1 MESTDCA
8 TPCICDAGLYHWEDA
23 MRTET
28 KSISRLAGALALAV
42 ISSAMAIP
50 APGAAEE
57 RVVNVYNWSDYV
69 DPKSLEAFTKETGI
83 KVIYDTYDSDEILET
98 KLLAGKTGYD
108 VVVPGAHFLQ
118 REIKAG
124 VLAKLDKSKLKNL
137 GNLWDEIEKRRDV
150 YDPGSQYS
158 VPYMWGTTAI
168 GINVAKVKE
177 RLGDVPL
184 DSWDFLLKPE
194 NAAKLKD
201 CGIQILDSPAQILP
215 DILNYAG
222 LNPDSRDEGDI
233 KKAIAILGGIRSDIQ
248 KFHSSEYIGSLA
260 NGDIC
265 VAVGYS
271 GDVLQA
277 KSRAEESK
285 SGAKIAYIIPKEGAL
300 MWFDGMAI
308 PADAPHVDEAH
319 AFIDFMQRPEI
330 SAKNSN
336 YVSYANGNKA
346 SQAFLDEAV
355 RNDPGIYPSPEIM
368 AKLFVSTTA
377 DEKTQRFINRAW
389 TNLLSGQ

>member
-1 MESTDCA
+1 
-8 TPCICDAGLYHWEDA
+8 
-23 MRTET
+23 MRTEM
-28 KSISRLAGALALAV
+28 KSISRLAGAFALAV
-42 ISSAMAIP
+42 ISSAVVIT
-50 APGAAEE
+50 APVAAEE

-69 DPKSLEAFTKETGI
+69 DPETLEAFTKETGI
-83 KVIYDTYDSDEILET
+83 KVAYDNYDSDEILET

-118 REIKAG
+118 RQIKAG

-137 GNLWDEIEKRRDV
+137 GNLWDEIEKRRNA
-150 YDPGSQYS
+150 YDPGAQYS

-184 DSWDFLLKPE
+184 DSWDLLLKPE

-201 CGIQILDSPAQILP
+201 CGIHILDSAAQILP
-215 DILNYAG
+215 NILNYAG
-222 LNPDSRDEGDI
+222 LNADSRDEGDI
-233 KKAIAILGGIRSDIQ
+233 KKAIAILKGIRPSVG
-248 KFHSSEYIGSLA
+248 KFHSSEYIGALA

-277 KSRAEESK
+277 KSRAEEAK
-285 SGAKIAYIIPKEGAL
+285 SGAEIGYIIPKEGAL

-330 SAKNSN
+330 AAKNSN
-336 YVSYANGNKA
+336 FVSYANGNKA

-355 RNDPGIYPSPEIM
+355 RNNPGIYPPPEVM

-377 DEKTQRFINRAW
+377 DEKAQRFINRAW
-389 TNLLSGQ
+389 TNLVAGQ

>member
-1 MESTDCA
+1 
-8 TPCICDAGLYHWEDA
+8 

-28 KSISRLAGALALAV
+28 KSISRFAGALALAV
-42 ISSAMAIP
+42 ISSTLAIP
-50 APGAAEE
+50 VPGAAEE

-69 DPKSLEAFTKETGI
+69 DPKTLEAFTKETGI

-150 YDPGSQYS
+150 YDPGAQYS

-215 DILNYAG
+215 NILNYAG
-222 LNPDSRDEGDI
+222 LKPNSRDEGDI
-233 KKAIAILGGIRSDIQ
+233 NKAIAILKGIRPNIQ

-277 KSRAEESK
+277 KRRAEESK

-330 SAKNSN
+330 AAKNSN

-346 SQAFLDEAV
+346 SQASLDEAV

-368 AKLFVSTTA
+368 AKLFVSTTS
-377 DEKTQRFINRAW
+377 DQKTQRFINRAW
-389 TNLLSGQ
+389 TNLVSGQ